1 MFYFREL
8 FHFREQIFLLFAK
21 IGPDQMSRQLKA
33 ATITFLSL
41 VLFDALI
48 GGAISTILRIDGW
61 IGFDQRLNDVYHLNY
76 AIVIAATLA
85 WFYSR
90 FRQIKTVLGLVVLFL
105 GYVEDTLFYV
115 FIPLVNP
122 LIKFITKGEAFRNAS
137 GELFPEQISGWI
149 GWLGR
154 MFWGGNIAIDLQHI
168 FVINAGA
175 VTLAGLLAFY
185 MRPKN
190 SAAGAG

>member
-1 MFYFREL
+1 
-8 FHFREQIFLLFAK
+8 
-21 IGPDQMSRQLKA
+21 MSRELKA
-33 ATITFLSL
+33 AIITFLSL

-76 AIVIAATLA
+76 AIVIAAVLA

-90 FRQIKTVLGLVVLFL
+90 FKQIKTVLALAVLFL

-122 LIKFITKGEAFRNAS
+122 LIKFLTKGEIFRNAS
-137 GELFPEQISGWI
+137 GELFPEQVSGWI
-149 GWLGR
+149 GWLSR
-154 MFWGGNIAIDLQHI
+154 MFFGGNIAIALQQV

-175 VTLAGLLAFY
+175 VVLAGFLAFF

-190 SAAGAG
+190 SDLKMKNS

>member
-1 MFYFREL
+1 MTVQCQESSNSVSKKV
-8 FHFREQIFLLFAK
+8 FLSRL
-21 IGPDQMSRQLKA
+21 QMSRQLKA

-41 VLFDALI
+41 VFFDALI

-61 IGFDQRLNDVYHLNY
+61 IGLDQRLNDVYHLNY

-90 FRQIKTVLGLVVLFL
+90 FRQIKALLGLAVLFL
-105 GYVEDTLFYV
+105 GYLEDTLFYI

-122 LIKFITKGEAFRNAS
+122 LIKFLTKGESFRNAS
-137 GELFPEQISGWI
+137 GELFPEKISGWI

-154 MFWGGNIAIDLQHI
+154 MFLGGNIAIDLLHV
-168 FVINAGA
+168 FVINAVA
-175 VTLAGLLAFY
+175 VALAVFLAFY
-185 MRPKN
+185 MRRKN
-190 SAAGAG
+190 FGARAAR

>member
-1 MFYFREL
+1 
-8 FHFREQIFLLFAK
+8 
-21 IGPDQMSRQLKA
+21 MSRQLKV
-33 ATITFLSL
+33 ATITFLGL

-61 IGFDQRLNDVYHLNY
+61 IGLDQRLNDVYHLNY
-76 AIVIAATLA
+76 AIVIAGALA

-90 FRQIKTVLGLVVLFL
+90 FKQIKTLLGLAALFL

-122 LIKFITKGEAFRNAS
+122 IIKFLTTGESFRNAS

-154 MFWGGNIAIDLQHI
+154 MFLGGNIAIDLQRV
-168 FVINAGA
+168 FVINAAA
-175 VTLAGLLAFY
+175 VALAVFLAFY
-185 MRPKN
+185 MRQKN
-190 SAAGAG
+190 SGARAAR

>member
-1 MFYFREL
+1 
-8 FHFREQIFLLFAK
+8 
-21 IGPDQMSRQLKA
+21 
-33 ATITFLSL
+33 

-61 IGFDQRLNDVYHLNY
+61 IGLDQRLNDVYHLNY

-90 FRQIKTVLGLVVLFL
+90 FKQIKTVLGLAVLFA

-115 FIPLVNP
+115 FIPLINP
-122 LIKFITKGEAFRNAS
+122 LIKFLTKGEIFRNAS
-137 GELFPEQISGWI
+137 GKLFPEQISGWI

-154 MFWGGNIAIDLQHI
+154 MFLGGNIAIELHHI
-168 FVINAGA
+168 FVINVGA
-175 VTLAGLLAFY
+175 VALAGFLAFY
-185 MRPKN
+185 TRPKN
-190 SAAGAG
+190 SGLPAV

>member
-1 MFYFREL
+1 
-8 FHFREQIFLLFAK
+8 
-21 IGPDQMSRQLKA
+21 MSRQLKA

-76 AIVIAATLA
+76 AIVIAGTLA

-90 FRQIKTVLGLVVLFL
+90 FKQIKTVLGLAVLFL

-122 LIKFITKGEAFRNAS
+122 LIKFLTKGEIFRNAS

-154 MFWGGNIAIDLQHI
+154 MFGGGNIPLALQQV
-168 FVINAGA
+168 FVINTGA
-175 VTLAGLLAFY
+175 LALAGFLAFY
-185 MRPKN
+185 IGKKKSGWKRK
-190 SAAGAG
+190 

>member
-1 MFYFREL
+1 MRREL
-8 FHFREQIFLLFAK
+8 K
-21 IGPDQMSRQLKA
+21 T

-48 GGAISTILRIDGW
+48 GGTISTILRIDGW
-61 IGFDQRLNDVYHLNY
+61 IGMDQRLNDVYHINY

-90 FRQIKTVLGLVVLFL
+90 FKQIKTLLGLAALFL

-122 LIKFITKGEAFRNAS
+122 LIKFLTKGEIFRNAS
-137 GELFPEQISGWI
+137 GELFPERISGWI

-154 MFWGGNIAIDLQHI
+154 TFLGRNIAFDLSDVFAFNAI
-168 FVINAGA
+168 AVLVVILLFCIKYKPAKR
-175 VTLAGLLAFY
+175 LAE
-185 MRPKN
+185 
-190 SAAGAG
+190 S

>member
-1 MFYFREL
+1 MSQ
-8 FHFREQIFLLFAK
+8 QI
-21 IGPDQMSRQLKA
+21 KA

-61 IGFDQRLNDVYHLNY
+61 IGMDQSLNDVYHLNY

-90 FRQIKTVLGLVVLFL
+90 FKQIKTVLGLAVLFL
-105 GYVEDTLFYV
+105 GYVEDMLFYV

-122 LIKFITKGEAFRNAS
+122 LIKLLTKGEAFRNAS

-154 MFWGGNIAIDLQHI
+154 MFWGGNIAIALRHV
-168 FVINAGA
+168 FMINAAA
-175 VTLAGLLAFY
+175 VSVAGFLAFF
-185 MRPKN
+185 MKQKN
-190 SAAGAG
+190 SEPRAAR

>member
-1 MFYFREL
+1 MNRE
-8 FHFREQIFLLFAK
+8 
-21 IGPDQMSRQLKA
+21 LKA
-33 ATITFLSL
+33 AAITFLSL

-90 FRQIKTVLGLVVLFL
+90 FRQFKILLGMAALFA

-122 LIKFITKGEAFRNAS
+122 LIKFLTKGEIFRNAS

-154 MFWGGNIAIDLQHI
+154 MFFNGNIAIDLQYI
-168 FVINAGA
+168 FLINAAAAAFA
-175 VTLAGLLAFY
+175 VFLAFY
-185 MRPKN
+185 KFSSSRKN
-190 SAAGAG
+190 PPVSLK